1 MPEVED
7 KIEIIC
13 MCMVQMP
20 SFQQP
25 PKIMNVKLGEAE
37 GP

>member
-7 KIEIIC
+7 KVD
-13 MCMVQMP
+13 MVQMP
-20 SFQQP
+20 NFQQP
-25 PKIMNVKLGEAE
+25 SQIMNVKLWEAE

>member
-7 KIEIIC
+7 KIEVIH
-13 MCMVQMP
+13 MCIVHMP

-25 PKIMNVKLGEAE
+25 SQIMNVKL
-37 GP
+37 